1 MCSAAGT
8 PSIAASVSLTRRYRS
23 PRSQKAS
30 PTGAAANSASR
41 SGSAVCTAIG
51 LPPVQ
56 RRDLL
61 LVLLGDRLALELHR
75 RRELVAAR
83 LPVALDEVEL
93 LDLLD
98 PGEALVRRVDAL
110 LDRGADLLVARQVS
124 ELAHLHAVLFGPG
137 GREVGVEDDQRGVVG
152 LRVADHRG
160 LPDERAGRLERRL
173 DVGRR
178 HVLAGRVD
186 DDLLLAVD

>member
-75 RRELVAAR
+75 RRQLVAAR

-93 LDLLD
+93 LDLLH
-98 PGEALVRRVDAL
+98 PREALVGRVDGL
-110 LDRGADLLVARQVS
+110 LDGGEHLLVARQLA
-124 ELAHLHAVLFGPG
+124 ELGRLDAVLLGPRR
-137 GREVGVEDDQRGVVG
+137 REVRVE
-152 LRVADHRG
+152 
-160 LPDERAGRLERRL
+160 
-173 DVGRR
+173 
-178 HVLAGRVD
+178 
-186 DDLLLAVD
+186 